1 MAVFE
6 SCPFC
11 GSDKVHIDA
20 VCDVF
25 SCYCENCFSYGPE
38 DTSKTKAVELWNER
52 LKNEKR

>member
-1 MAVFE
+1 MKKKGLKVAVFE

-38 DTSKTKAVELWNER
+38 DTSKTKAVELWN
-52 LKNEKR
+52 